1 MKLGISVLIIAAVV
15 WIFWITG
22 VIVKRTKEKKSKN
35 PGKLQIEYI
44 RRNNEFI

>member
-15 WIFWITG
+15 WVFWITG

-35 PGKLQIEYI
+35 EEK
-44 RRNNEFI
+44 

>member
-35 PGKLQIEYI
+35 EEK
-44 RRNNEFI
+44 

>member
-22 VIVKRTKEKKSKN
+22 VVVKRTKEKKSKDEE
-35 PGKLQIEYI
+35 K
-44 RRNNEFI
+44 

>member
-1 MKLGISVLIIAAVV
+1 MKLGISVLIIAAVI

-35 PGKLQIEYI
+35 EEK
-44 RRNNEFI
+44 

>member
-22 VIVKRTKEKKSKN
+22 VVVKRTKEKKSKN
-35 PGKLQIEYI
+35 EEK
-44 RRNNEFI
+44 